1 MITIKEALNI
11 IKDSTKNIGIEKVD
25 LMSSLNRVL
34 AEDIYSK
41 DTLPPFNKSAMDGY
55 AIKFEDTIH
64 CNEGNEVKLN
74 IVGTIK
80 AGDYYTDELRHGD
93 ALKIMTGAA
102 VPNGANAVIQIEKVS
117 IDNDIVTITEVVKL
131 DTNIIKMGEEIKE
144 GDIALTK
151 GKLIRPTEIGFLAS
165 LGYSKVEVYKKPK
178 VAILTTGDELL
189 SIDSPL
195 ENGKIRNSNEYSLMA
210 LCKNLDVE
218 YISLGIVADDKYIL
232 KEKMIFALK
241 EADIV
246 ITSGGV
252 SAGDFDF
259 IEDVLNEIGA
269 DTKITSVAIKP
280 GKPITFATIDN
291 KLIFGLPGN
300 PLSVI
305 TTFDTFVK
313 PAIKNVMGHDNYSDS
328 LIKVVA
334 GDSFKTKNDREKYV
348 YVNIIIEDDKYV
360 AYNLGSQCSNHLM
373 TMSKA
378 NGIMIV
384 PGYINK
390 VNPGDVLY
398 GKFIFK

>member
-55 AIKFEDTIH
+55 AIKFEDTLN
-64 CNEGNEVKLN
+64 CSEENEVRLN
-74 IVGTIK
+74 IIGTIK

>member
-11 IKDSTKNIGIEKVD
+11 IKDSTQNIGIEKVD

-55 AIKFEDTIH
+55 AIKFEDTLN
-64 CNEGNEVKLN
+64 CSEENEVRLN
-74 IVGTIK
+74 IIGTIK

-218 YISLGIVADDKYIL
+218 YISLGIVADDKDIL

-259 IEDVLNEIGA
+259 IEDVLNQIGA

>member
-55 AIKFEDTIH
+55 AIKFEDTLN
-64 CNEGNEVKLN
+64 CSEENEVRLN
-74 IVGTIK
+74 IIGTIK

-117 IDNDIVTITEVVKL
+117 IGNDIVTITEVVKL

-218 YISLGIVADDKYIL
+218 YISLGIVADDNDIL

>member
-64 CNEGNEVKLN
+64 CNEQNEVKLN

-80 AGDYYTDELRHGD
+80 AGDYYTEELKHGD

-102 VPNGANAVIQIEKVS
+102 VPNGANAVIQIEKVAIS
-117 IDNDIVTITEVVKL
+117 NNIVTISEVVRV

-165 LGYSKVEVYKKPK
+165 LGYSKVDVYKKPK

-218 YISLGIVADDKYIL
+218 YISLGIVADDKDIL

-241 EADIV
+241 ESDIV

-313 PAIKNVMGHDNYSDS
+313 PAIKNIMGYDNYSDS
-328 LIKVVA
+328 MIKVVA

-348 YVNIIIEDDKYV
+348 YVNIIMEDDKYV

-378 NGIMIV
+378 SGIMVV

>member
-11 IKDSTKNIGIEKVD
+11 IKDNTTNIGIEKID
-25 LMSSLNRVL
+25 LISSLNRVL

-55 AIKFEDTIH
+55 AIKFEDTLP
-64 CNEGNEVKLN
+64 CDEGKDVKLN
-74 IVGTIK
+74 IIATIK
-80 AGDYYTDELRHGD
+80 AGDYYTETLKSGD

-102 VPNGANAVIQIEKVS
+102 VPSGATAVIQVEKVS
-117 IDNDIVTITEVVKL
+117 TSNNIVTISEVVKE

-151 GKLIRPTEIGFLAS
+151 GKVIRPTEIGFLAS
-165 LGYSKVEVYKKPK
+165 LGYSQVQVYKKPK
-178 VAILTTGDELL
+178 IAIITTGDELL
-189 SIDSPL
+189 SIDAPL

-218 YISLGIVADDKYIL
+218 YISLGIVADDKETL
-232 KEKMIFALK
+232 KENMLVAIK

-259 IEDVLNEIGA
+259 IEDVLSEIGA

-280 GKPITFATIDN
+280 GKPITFATI
-291 KLIFGLPGN
+291 KKTMIFGLPGN

-313 PAIKNVMGHDNYSDS
+313 PAIKNIMGHDNYSDS
-328 LIKVVA
+328 MIKVVA
-334 GDSFKTKNDREKYV
+334 GQSFKTKNDREKYV
-348 YVNIIIEDDKYV
+348 YVNIIMEDDKYV

-384 PGYINK
+384 PGPIDK
-390 VNPGDVLY
+390 VNVGDVLY

>member
-11 IKDSTKNIGIEKVD
+11 IKDSTKNIGTEKVD
-25 LMSSLNRVL
+25 LMASLNRVL
-34 AEDIYSK
+34 SEDIYSK

-55 AIKFEDTIH
+55 AIKFEDTLH
-64 CNEGNEVKLN
+64 CSEENEIKLN

-80 AGDYYTDELRHGD
+80 AGDYYTEELKHGD

-117 IDNDIVTITEVVKL
+117 VRNNIVTISEVVRP

-165 LGYSKVEVYKKPK
+165 LGYSNVEVYRKPK

-218 YISLGIVADDKYIL
+218 YISLGIVADDKGVLKDKIL
-232 KEKMIFALK
+232 LALK
-241 EADIV
+241 ESDIV

-313 PAIKNVMGHDNYSDS
+313 PAIKNIMGHDNYSDS
-328 LIKVVA
+328 LIRVVA

-348 YVNIIIEDDKYV
+348 YVNIIMEDDKYV

>member
-55 AIKFEDTIH
+55 AIKFEDTLH
-64 CNEGNEVKLN
+64 CSEENEVRLN
-74 IVGTIK
+74 IIGTIK

-218 YISLGIVADDKYIL
+218 YISLGIVADDKDIL

-280 GKPITFATIDN
+280 GKPITFATLDN